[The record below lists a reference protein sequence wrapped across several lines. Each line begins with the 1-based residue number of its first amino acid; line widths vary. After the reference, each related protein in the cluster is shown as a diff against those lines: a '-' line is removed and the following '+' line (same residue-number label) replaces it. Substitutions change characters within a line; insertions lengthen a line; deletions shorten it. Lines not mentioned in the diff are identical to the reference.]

1 MQARDKWTAYRVRVL
16 PDQLDRA
23 RRRLQG
29 LAREA
34 IRLGMADLVQPDD
47 LPQDERSKDHA

>member
-1 MQARDKWTAYRVRVL
+1 MPAKNRWLDYRVRVL

-23 RRRLQG
+23 RRRLHG

-47 LPQDERSKDHA
+47 LPTDERSKRP